1 MCILGEERDA
11 LSSWPFLSRVFTHLK
26 EIMLYRRRAG
36 RQVDVP
42 ADDREGTALH
52 ALLDGRGNVEDV
64 VPAAPEPKPK
74 PRVNKGGSVSNGF
87 ISMGKHDLNACT
99 MDLSMVTLGF
109 TPT

>member
-1 MCILGEERDA
+1 MLFRHGRSLLER
-11 LSSWPFLSRVFTHLK
+11 L
-26 EIMLYRRRAG
+26 IMLYRRRAG
-36 RQVDVP
+36 RQVES
-42 ADDREGTALH
+42 ADDRDNAALH
-52 ALLDGRGNVEDV
+52 PVLDGRGNVEDV

-109 TPT
+109 TPTLN